1 MPSDSDHDDT
11 PRAAAPTTARPTTT
25 GTGGPAAKRPGA
37 VRQLPVFAVVGVVS
51 TLAYLGLYVALSPA
65 VGDRTANLIA
75 LLVTAVANTAANRR
89 FTFKVRGSAGAA
101 RHQVQGLVAFV
112 AGLVLSDGALEL
124 VARVAPDA
132 SATVKVGA
140 LIAANAAA
148 TLLRF
153 VLLRL
158 WVFREPADR

>member
-11 PRAAAPTTARPTTT
+11 SP
-25 GTGGPAAKRPGA
+25 PAAVKRPGA
-37 VRQLPVFAVVGVVS
+37 VRQLPVFAVVGAVS
-51 TLAYLGLYVALSPA
+51 TVAYLGLYVGLSPL
-65 VGDRTANLIA
+65 VGDRSANLIA

-89 FTFKVRGSAGAA
+89 FTFKVRGAAGAA
-101 RHQVQGLVAFV
+101 RQQVQGLVAFV

-124 VARVAPDA
+124 VGRAAPEA
-132 SATVKVGA
+132 SSLVKVGA
-140 LIAANAAA
+140 LIVANAAA

>member
-1 MPSDSDHDDT
+1 MPFDADHDAT
-11 PRAAAPTTARPTTT
+11 APPPAVRRPR
-25 GTGGPAAKRPGA
+25 A
-37 VRQLPVFAVVGVVS
+37 VRQLPVFAVVGAVS
-51 TLAYLGLYVALSPA
+51 TIAYLGLYVALSPL
-65 VGDRTANLIA
+65 VGDRTANFTA

-89 FTFKVRGSAGAA
+89 FTFKVRGAAGAA
-101 RHQVQGLVAFV
+101 RQQVQGLVAFV

-124 VARVAPDA
+124 VARAAPEA
-132 SATVKVGA
+132 SSLVKVSA
-140 LIAANAAA
+140 LVAANAAA

>member
-11 PRAAAPTTARPTTT
+11 PRPAAPTTTAE
-25 GTGGPAAKRPGA
+25 PAGAGRSGAGRPGA
-37 VRQLPVFAVVGVVS
+37 VRQLPVFAVVGAVS
-51 TLAYLGLYVALSPA
+51 TVAYLGLYVALSPV
-65 VGDRTANLIA
+65 VGDRTANLIG

-112 AGLVLSDGALEL
+112 AGLVLSSGALEV

-132 SATVKVGA
+132 STTVKVGA
-140 LIAANAAA
+140 LVAANAAA